1 MEKIF
6 NIISV
11 TAGIFGGLAASLFGA
26 WDRLLWA
33 LVMLMA
39 FDYVTG
45 VIKGVYTKKLS
56 SDAGF
61 KGLLRK
67 TVILV
72 IVALA
77 NVIGELTGGKT
88 AIREMVIMFY
98 IANEGISILE
108 NAAEILPNMPEGI
121 KGILLQLRG
130 DIDEDRN

>member
-45 VIKGVYTKKLS
+45 VIKGVYTKTLS

-77 NVIGELTGGKT
+77 NIVGELTGGKT

-108 NAAEILPNMPEGI
+108 NAAKILPNMPEGI

-130 DIDEDRN
+130 DNNEDRN

>member
-45 VIKGVYTKKLS
+45 VIKGIYTKKLS
-56 SDAGF
+56 SDTGF

-77 NVIGELTGGKT
+77 NVIGELTGGRT

-121 KGILLQLRG
+121 KSILLQIRG
-130 DIDEDRN
+130 DNDEDRN